1 MQNKMGPPRQS
12 MATSSGVKGGNHKAN
27 GHASRSSS
35 ALSLNGS
42 ANGNG
47 SALPNGAHGNSI
59 SGINGINGGVS
70 GAAIGAGAASKSHAG
85 ARAAAPTRS
94 GNAARTRELP
104 LRGHTE
110 RALQEYFAS
119 LNGHRPAHLY
129 DMVLHE
135 VEEPLFRAVLDYAA
149 GNQSRA
155 AGILGINR
163 GTLRKKLR
171 ELGLSE

>member
-1 MQNKMGPPRQS
+1 
-12 MATSSGVKGGNHKAN
+12 MATSSSVKSGSHKSNGN
-27 GHASRSSS
+27 ASRSAGLNGNAGTHGNGS
-35 ALSLNGS
+35 AHGNGLNGS
-42 ANGNG
+42 ANGG
-47 SALPNGAHGNSI
+47 SAVAGVKS
-59 SGINGINGGVS
+59 GVS
-70 GAAIGAGAASKSHAG
+70 
-85 ARAAAPTRS
+85 TRS
-94 GNAARTRELP
+94 GAPIRVAASARAKELP

-119 LNGHRPAHLY
+119 LNGHRPARLY

-171 ELGLSE
+171 ALGLSD